1 MKSKMKL
8 PTLPNRAQLRA
19 LLHTTKLHILRR
31 DPYHV
36 NRRVE
41 RRQLA
46 SYRKTY
52 LENGR
57 KHPENGTF
65 KTPAE
70 FGHSHARNTSSM
82 DIYPASS
89 SPNVSD
95 AIAGS
100 DPEIEAAVDAR
111 FLDPSGVDPPTMNR
125 PTTSM
130 LTDNPYVYVVR
141 AYDPHATD
149 PHATHPH
156 VTVPSATD
164 PPTARRDSFV
174 EGSFSVASSEARV
187 DCMAVE
193 MSKDVVKGSRK
204 VLQRCN
210 AVTGNAV
217 RAAKNWHG
225 EYVTRR

>member
-1 MKSKMKL
+1 MKL
-8 PTLPNRAQLRA
+8 PTLPNHAQLRA

-46 SYRKTY
+46 SYCKTY
-52 LENGR
+52 RKNGC

-70 FGHSHARNTSSM
+70 FVHPHAQNTSSM
-82 DIYPASS
+82 DTYPASS
-89 SPNVSD
+89 LPTVSNSV
-95 AIAGS
+95 ASSG
-100 DPEIEAAVDAR
+100 PTIEAAAVDAP
-111 FLDPSGVDPPTMNR
+111 FLDPSGVDPPMNQ

-130 LTDNPYVYVVR
+130 LTDNPYVYVIR
-141 AYDPHATD
+141 AYDPHA
-149 PHATHPH
+149 PNSHATQPH
-156 VTVPSATD
+156 VTGPPATD

-174 EGSFSVASSEARV
+174 EESFSVASSEARV
-187 DCMAVE
+187 NCIAVKV
-193 MSKDVVKGSRK
+193 SKDVVKVSRK

-217 RAAKNWHG
+217 RAARNWHG